1 MFRTLIFCLLVYM
14 SVNCFAQTTEQDAPS
29 STQKEVMYDS
39 DRINGTSL
47 DKRTLEDFK
56 NDPDYNYVEIE
67 PEDNW
72 LSRLRRKLS
81 DIWNSFLRWLS
92 GGEEA
97 TGVLATL
104 LLLLP
109 FLLGAGLLA
118 LLIYVFL
125 KIDNARAIIQPN
137 YKGVFIGDDE
147 EIINSQDIQSLI
159 DAALKEGNYRLAIR
173 YYYLLT
179 LQKLSGKELIDWQVQ
194 KTNHEYIYEIKNTQL
209 RGQFVRLTDI
219 YDYIWYGNFEVDE
232 GAFAK
237 AQLAFNKINSEI

>member
-1 MFRTLIFCLLVYM
+1 MFRILIFCLLVCP
-14 SVNCFAQTTEQDAPS
+14 SVCCLAQTTSEDVPV
-29 STQKEVMYDS
+29 STQKEVVYDAQPI
-39 DRINGTSL
+39 DGTSL
-47 DKRTLEDFK
+47 DEVAIEDFK

-81 DIWNSFLRWLS
+81 DIWNSFLRWLT

-97 TGVLATL
+97 TGILGIL
-104 LLLLP
+104 LRLLP
-109 FLLGAGLLA
+109 YLLGAGLLA

-125 KIDNARAIIQPN
+125 KIDNARAIIHPN
-137 YKGVFIGDDE
+137 HKDVFIGDDE
-147 EIINSQDIQSLI
+147 EIMNSQDIQSLI
-159 DAALKEGNYRLAIR
+159 DTALKEGNYRLAIR

-209 RGQFVRLTDI
+209 RGQFMRLTDI

-232 GAFAK
+232 DAFAK